1 MNKYKIN
8 KLNTHILFDEY
19 YSFPLSKWNDYTLY
33 LEMSCQLANN
43 LQFIYEFRNKINF
56 SLLYTYK
63 LHIKNQIIEDFVS
76 FYSKTAWTVLLNN
89 YSYMFNEEFINKHYM
104 YITVPIPFN
113 IVCWLDRNK
122 LSDNAKFTLA
132 MLGNT
137 L

>member
-8 KLNTHILFDEY
+8 KLNTRILFDEY
-19 YSFPLSKWNDYTLY
+19 YSLPLSKWNDYTLY

-43 LQFIYEFRNKINF
+43 LEFIYLFRNKIRF
-56 SLLYTYK
+56 DLLYHYK
-63 LHIKNQIIEDFVS
+63 TNIDNRIIEDFVS
-76 FYSKTAWTVLLNN
+76 FYDKSTWKVLLNN
-89 YSYMFNEEFINKHYM
+89 YPYMFNEEFINKHYM

-113 IVCWLDRNK
+113 IVWWLNENK